1 MSKKAI
7 LFYGCFMFILLARVF
22 PQGDVN
28 VLESRLARAAGEE
41 RLKILV
47 ELTKRYQ
54 TDDLDKAYAYGKNAL
69 ELMRRVPNASDEAML
84 LNLLGRIAYKLGN
97 FQASIVYS
105 GRGLEIAQKTGNKY
119 ECAAALYNLGMG
131 NKYLADYNPALESLS
146 RARAIYEELGDMDNI
161 AACLNQ
167 IGLVYRR
174 VNDYSRALEFIMKAG
189 NIYDKLEEKHRLSS
203 TYNNIGIIYFNMG
216 QPDIA
221 VAYYKKAL
229 KIDEEQN
236 DLEGIAIA
244 QMNIAEIYD
253 SQKKYDEA
261 LALYKKSLSVFE
273 KVGSKKNI
281 ANVLMSIGSNYEKRN
296 DFQRALRY
304 YTRAKK
310 IKEEIH
316 EYYGIV
322 EALLGLGG
330 IYRRLGQFG
339 PALDHLSE
347 ALPLSSKIHYTQGAG
362 EIYLEL
368 STLFQDMKDFP
379 KALAYYKKFKET
391 NDLVFNEKNSRGIAE
406 LQTRFDLERKEKE
419 ISLLKKDQQI
429 QKLDLERQQNFTT
442 YLIIISILILIL
454 AFVIYTRYRLK
465 ARVNLE
471 LIRYRE
477 RLSEQVE
484 ERTRELKDA
493 QVELVR
499 KERLAVLG
507 QLTATVA
514 HEIRNPL
521 GTVRA
526 SIFSLEKALENNN
539 LDRVGQAVKLA
550 ERNIVRCDDIINDLL
565 DFTRRRE
572 PRPEPTVIDS
582 WLENVLNER
591 PLPEKI
597 ICIKELTSGLEI
609 PIDRERLLRA
619 LLNILDNAVDALQE
633 KDAPG
638 NRLTLSTN
646 ANAGAGRLEIRVTD
660 TGPGIPAANLDKIF
674 EPLFT
679 TKRFG
684 FGLGLAVV
692 KNIMA
697 EHGGG
702 VDIGSTMGRGTTV
715 TLWLPII
722 M

>member
-1 MSKKAI
+1 
-7 LFYGCFMFILLARVF
+7 MFILLSRVF
-22 PQGDVN
+22 PQADVT

-41 RLKILV
+41 RLKLLV
-47 ELTKRYQ
+47 ELTNRLQ
-54 TDDLDKAYAYGKNAL
+54 SDNLDKAYSYGKNAL
-69 ELMRRVPNASDEAML
+69 ELMRRVPHYSEEAML
-84 LNLLGRIAYKLGN
+84 LNLLGRIAYKLGD
-97 FQASIVYS
+97 FQASIDYS
-105 GRGLEIAQKTGNKY
+105 NQGLEIAQKTGNKIEY
-119 ECAAALYNLGMG
+119 AAALFNLGMG
-131 NKYLADYNPALESLS
+131 NKYLANYNPALEYFS
-146 RARAIYEELGDMDNI
+146 RAQAVYEELGDKNNT
-161 AACLNQ
+161 ASCLNQ

-174 VNDYSRALEFIMKAG
+174 VNEYSRALEYIMKAG
-189 NIYDKLEEKHRLSS
+189 KIYDELDAKSRLS
-203 TYNNIGIIYFNMG
+203 TIYNNIGIIYSDMG
-216 QPDIA
+216 QSA
-221 VAYYKKAL
+221 VALDYYKKAL
-229 KIDEEQN
+229 KIDEEEG
-236 DLEGIAIA
+236 DLEGTAIA
-244 QMNIAEIYD
+244 RMNIAEQYTNLG
-253 SQKKYDEA
+253 KFAEA
-261 LALYKKSLSVFE
+261 LEVYNKSLAVFE

-281 ANVLMSIGSNYEKRN
+281 SNVLMSIGDTYRKKN
-296 DFQRALRY
+296 DFHRALHY

-310 IKEEIH
+310 IKEETH

-322 EALLGLGG
+322 EGLLGLGS
-330 IYRRLGQFG
+330 IHRQLGQFE
-339 PALDHLSE
+339 PALEYLFE
-347 ALPLSSKIHYTQGAG
+347 ALPLSVKIHYTQRTG
-362 EIYLEL
+362 EVYLEL

-379 KALAYYKKFKET
+379 KALEYFKKYKET
-391 NDLVFNEKNSRGIAE
+391 NDLVFNEKNSRDIAE

-429 QKLDLERQQNFTT
+429 RALDLDRQRNFTT
-442 YLIIISILILIL
+442 YLIVISILIFIL

-465 ARVNLE
+465 SRVNIE
-471 LIRYRE
+471 LMRYRE

-499 KERLAVLG
+499 RERLAVLG

-539 LDRVGQAVKLA
+539 IDRVGQAVKLA

-591 PLPEKI
+591 PLPENI
-597 ICIKELTSGLEI
+597 ICMKELTSGLEI
-609 PIDRERLLRA
+609 PVDRERLLRA
-619 LLNILDNAVDALQE
+619 FLNILDNAVDALGE

-638 NRLTLSTN
+638 NRLTVS
-646 ANAGAGRLEIRVTD
+646 ADVAAGRLEIRVTD

-674 EPLFT
+674 EPLFS
-679 TKRFG
+679 TKPFG
-684 FGLGLAVV
+684 FGLGLPVV
-692 KNIMA
+692 KNIMT

-702 VDIGSTMGRGTTV
+702 VDIRSTVGQGTSV
-715 TLWLPII
+715 VMWLPTNISH
-722 M
+722 